1 MDFFARQRQVK
12 KISARLIAL
21 YAVAVLGI
29 VLAVDLAVAFAFRS
43 FDAPVSEFVT
53 TVVVTSVLTLGVILL
68 ASLFRTIGLRAGG
81 GRVAQDLGGVAVPQ
95 DTTDLRLRRL
105 RNVVEEVA
113 LASGVPV
120 PEVYVLEHEP
130 GINAFAAGW
139 SPADAAIAVTR
150 GALDRLNRDE
160 LQGVIAHEFSHVVNG
175 DMRINIRLIGL
186 LFGILFLAIIGRT
199 FLNAAV
205 FGGRGRRD
213 QGNNP
218 LPLIGLAL
226 LAAGSIGLLAGR
238 LIQAS
243 VSRQREYLADASAVQ
258 FTRQTSGI
266 AGALKKI
273 GGLGDGSRLR
283 TPKVDEVGHLLFG
296 PGARLSSLFATHP
309 PLVRRI
315 QAIEPDFDPAELR
328 ELARRWSAT
337 PPSGMAED
345 VALGLTGRGEA
356 ATVPSG
362 PRAAPPRTALP
373 ATGATI
379 AVRPD
384 AVTATV
390 GTPTQQ
396 SFRRAGAIM
405 DQIPAPILARA
416 RRGDLATPLVFGLLL
431 SDHPEARSA
440 QLAALGSRQG
450 DAVARA
456 AATEAGELSG
466 LGSLLRLPLAEL
478 AFPALRAHA
487 VTRRE
492 ELIGTVD
499 ALIRADGRISVFE
512 YALSR
517 LLHRDLYEATYDVP
531 PWPVRRRTLSSARP
545 AALTL
550 LAVLALAGNR
560 DPGRAEK
567 AFRAGA
573 TLLLPGEPPRYLPPE
588 RGVLALDAVWPDL
601 DGLDPRDK
609 ERLVAAVI
617 AVVGDDGTMTVDEQE
632 LTRTVC
638 GMLRCPL
645 PPMTELG

>member
-1 MDFFARQRQVK
+1 MDFFERQRQVK
-12 KISARLIAL
+12 RISARLILL

-29 VLAVDLAVAFAFRS
+29 VLAVDAAVVFAFGTI
-43 FDAPVSEFVT
+43 DAPVAEFVT
-53 TVVVTSVLTLGVILL
+53 TVVVASVLTIGVILL
-68 ASLFRTIGLRAGG
+68 ASLFRTVGLRGGG
-81 GRVAQDLGGVAVPQ
+81 GRVARDLGGVLVPE

-160 LQGVIAHEFSHVVNG
+160 LQGVIAHEFSHVLNG

-199 FLNAAV
+199 FLRAAV

-213 QGNNP
+213 QGSNP

-226 LAAGSIGLLAGR
+226 LAAGYIGVLFGR

-243 VSRQREYLADASAVQ
+243 VSRQREFLADASAVQ

-273 GGLGDGSRLR
+273 GGLGDGSQLR
-283 TPKVDEVGHLLFG
+283 TPKVDEVGHLLFS

-315 QAIEPDFDPAELR
+315 QVLEPSFDPAELR
-328 ELARRWSAT
+328 ELTRRWSAA

-345 VALGLTGRGEA
+345 VALGLVEPAEA
-356 ATVPSG
+356 GAQAS
-362 PRAAPPRTALP
+362 AALP
-373 ATGATI
+373 APNTTM

-384 AVTATV
+384 SVAATV
-390 GTPTQQ
+390 GTPT
-396 SFRRAGAIM
+396 SASYHRAESLI
-405 DQIPAPILARA
+405 DKIPDRILARA
-416 RRGDLATPLVFGLLL
+416 RRGDLATPLVYGLLL
-431 SDHPEARSA
+431 SDHPDARAS
-440 QLAALGSRQG
+440 QLAVLGARYG
-450 DAVARA
+450 EAVAIA
-456 AATEAGELSG
+456 AAAEADELRG
-466 LGSLLRLPLAEL
+466 LHPLLRLPLAQL
-478 AFPALRAHA
+478 AFPALRVHP
-487 VTRRE
+487 VNRRE

-512 YALSR
+512 YGMSR
-517 LLHRDLYEATYDVP
+517 LLHRDLYEATYDAP
-531 PWPVRRRTLSSARP
+531 PWRVRGHTLSGARD
-545 AALTL
+545 AVLTL
-550 LAVLALAGNR
+550 LAVLAYAGHR
-560 DPGRAEK
+560 EVDRAEK
-567 AFRAGA
+567 AFRAGVA
-573 TLLLPGEPPRYLPPE
+573 LVLPGEPARYLAPE
-588 RGVLALDAVWPDL
+588 HGVLALDRVWPEL
-601 DGLDPRDK
+601 DGLGSNDK
-609 ERLVAAVI
+609 ARLVAAVT
-617 AVVGDDGTMTVDEQE
+617 AVIGDDGTMTIEEQE

-645 PPMTELG
+645 PPLTGSPATGD